1 MGHGLPSY
9 QVDTKTISRRISILL
24 NPAAFVASD
33 HGANGVKHLF
43 PPVQPIT

>member
-33 HGANGVKHLF
+33 HGANGAWGMGQASKLSS
-43 PPVQPIT
+43 